1 VRINKK
7 YIIIATLIACT
18 GLYIVEQGIEVN
30 YAIKTLIKIIL
41 FIGIPIVYIK
51 YIKKESLKESLKLK
65 SLKKSG
71 LKIGFLA
78 GILFFIIV
86 LSAYFV
92 VQGEI
97 DLNSIAEELQTKL
110 KVTPIN
116 FIFIALY
123 ITFGNSFLEEFFFR
137 GFIFLNLYGLN
148 SKKTAYVYSSLLFGL
163 YHIGIFRTWFDLPI
177 TLLALFGLI
186 SVGFLFNWM
195 DTKSDNFLNSWIA
208 HIFADTAVMLIGFKM
223 FGMI

>member
-1 VRINKK
+1 VSFNKK
-7 YIIIATLIACT
+7 YIISSTLIACII
-18 GLYIVEQGIEVN
+18 LYIVEQRVQVN
-30 YAIKTLIKIIL
+30 YAIKTLVKLIL
-41 FIGIPIVYIK
+41 FAAIPVIYIK
-51 YIKKESLKESLKLK
+51 CVKKESLKESFRLK
-65 SLKKSG
+65 SLNKGK
-71 LKIGFLA
+71 LKVGFLS
-78 GILFFIIV
+78 GMLFFVIV
-86 LSAYFV
+86 ISAYYV

-110 KVTPIN
+110 NVTPMN

-137 GFIFLNLYGLN
+137 GFIFMNLYGMN
-148 SKKTAYVYSSLLFGL
+148 SKRTAYVYSSMLFGL
-163 YHIGIFRTWFDLPI
+163 YHIAIFKTWFSLPI

-195 DTKSDNFLNSWIA
+195 DTKSENFLNSWIA
-208 HIFADTAVMLIGFKM
+208 HVFADTAVMIIGFKM